1 MKIPIRHSFI
11 GLILM
16 VDAYLLL
23 KGEECWIPMVCDDQL
38 TWSELTCTKEEEK
51 ALEVLTEQLDGM
63 KSELNQLK
71 KVMETS
77 ETNSVPPSVVGVKET
92 TTPSVVGVREMTT
105 PWGFKDEKTSSG
117 RTSTVPATTPWS
129 TREAF
134 QSTVRPQTTK
144 VEQSTGFKDEK
155 TSSARIFT
163 VPATTPWS
171 TKESFLST
179 FHPQTTKVEQSTE
192 NCGFTYK
199 TKCFRA
205 IVYDTRNVTLSA
217 AESLCGNK
225 LANIYDVTHLNLLKD
240 YLRPMIPDWL
250 SSIGVHTGMSYK
262 NRTLYSVNGQV
273 MTLSNETWEAG
284 LPLPPY
290 ELKTAVAVRVFQNQ
304 SYHGGIRNGYTNWL
318 RYGAICENDF

>member
-38 TWSELTCTKEEEK
+38 TWSELTEEQCTKEEEK

-134 QSTVRPQTTK
+134 QSTVR
-144 VEQSTGFKDEK
+144 
-155 TSSARIFT
+155 
-163 VPATTPWS
+163 
-171 TKESFLST
+171 
-179 FHPQTTKVEQSTE
+179 PQTTKVEQSTE